1 MRCAGLLKKYPTFVM
16 SYEYTQGRY
25 VGEAH
30 QSGPR
35 VAREAGVS
43 PAQYP
48 LLEVTPYLS
57 IPYRSQ
63 LVGFFYSIRIRVAR
77 KEHPDNP

>member
-1 MRCAGLLKKYPTFVM
+1 MAWMCWRGPCVLLDIFCVVRLDEMCWILKKYPTFVM

-48 LLEVTPYLS
+48 LL
-57 IPYRSQ
+57 
-63 LVGFFYSIRIRVAR
+63 
-77 KEHPDNP
+77 

>member
-1 MRCAGLLKKYPTFVM
+1 MAWMCWRVPCVLFDIFCVVQLDEMCWILKKYPTFVM

-48 LLEVTPYLS
+48 LL
-57 IPYRSQ
+57 
-63 LVGFFYSIRIRVAR
+63 
-77 KEHPDNP
+77 

>member
-1 MRCAGLLKKYPTFVM
+1 MSSLIYSVLFDWMRCAGLLKKYPTFVM

-25 VGEAH
+25 VGEAR

-48 LLEVTPYLS
+48 LL
-57 IPYRSQ
+57 
-63 LVGFFYSIRIRVAR
+63 
-77 KEHPDNP
+77 